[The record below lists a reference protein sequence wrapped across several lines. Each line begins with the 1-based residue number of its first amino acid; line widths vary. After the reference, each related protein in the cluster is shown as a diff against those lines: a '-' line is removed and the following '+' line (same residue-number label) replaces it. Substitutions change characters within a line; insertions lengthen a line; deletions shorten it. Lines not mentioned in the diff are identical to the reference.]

1 MDGTLPWYA
10 SKGDRCKSVS
20 TSHSGTL
27 VRHVSY
33 LPSHKFL
40 DEVIHSDLMFLTK
53 LFKIFWKILKNVT
66 PREFLPEF
74 VELICVHSGS
84 YQTRQTYYSHIT
96 LGVSTPVILRDIK
109 KDPLRSHKITNDL
122 DTTDSQHMYL
132 LSLLLEDLES
142 SPSRSDVGRSL
153 LIHLVLK

>member
-1 MDGTLPWYA
+1 MGGTLPWYA

-20 TSHSGTL
+20 TSHSGPL

-40 DEVIHSDLMFLTK
+40 NEVIHSDLMFLTK
-53 LFKIFWKILKNVT
+53 LFKIIRQILKNVT

-84 YQTRQTYYSHIT
+84 YQTGQTYYSHIT

-122 DTTDSQHMYL
+122 DTTGSRHMHL
-132 LSLLLEDLES
+132 PSRPLECLES
-142 SPSRSDVGRSL
+142 SPNRFGEDRSL
-153 LIHLVLK
+153 QGLLVLE